1 MYNQGVKRHAKY
13 ECRKGVRWV
22 IAVIV
27 ASAVVSAGVSALVT
41 KAHFCAMDNYME
53 QLTGRIEELIS
64 LAGAIIGRNADT
76 PES

>member
-1 MYNQGVKRHAKY
+1 MR
-13 ECRKGVRWV
+13 CV

-64 LAGAIIGRNADT
+64 LAGGIIGRNADT